1 DGNTCGDFPAGITT
15 IPGIQFTIPCDISGG
30 QLVFPYCTSWK
41 SNAGDDCTGP
51 SDVNPNP
58 TSKCKC

>member
-1 DGNTCGDFPAGITT
+1 IILF
-15 IPGIQFTIPCDISGG
+15 QIPCDISGG